1 MCDAMGTSNSIGEG
15 GTFPGSSSASYWRE
29 HDPYRPLSAPS
40 QPAYPYSSSNRLSAP
55 SLVPGSGS
63 GNSYPSS
70 YVSPAA
76 RMSASGTITAPKTTL
91 DSQFTHVDFHQNL
104 GGLGGSGSPPA
115 DMPFRSPSAPSGGCA
130 GTYHTGTNGSLRD
143 RHFQPASFHVS
154 SRDYY
159 GRDGIGGY
167 DHLSLDNNFRGSS
180 SFPAQ
185 LGDALTDR
193 QLAQY
198 QHSFAEVGH
207 HRSHPSQLLPGSRAV
222 DTLLIWDWDDT
233 LMCSSA
239 INANQ
244 FPPYQYAQLEAL
256 VEQVLV
262 TSMRLGETCIVTN
275 ADELWVHEST
285 RRFLPRVMPLLS
297 QMQVTSARRRHE
309 AGFPG
314 DIFAWKRETF
324 REVLAVRPASAMLAG
339 GTNLVVLGDSLA
351 EMEAAHSSTAGLASP
366 PTVKT
371 VKFKEAPSV
380 EELMEQLRIVSQEL
394 DVIVAEDKGSARDLV
409 HRIRPGLPGLQMF
422 APQLGVSTY
431 ASLPMGAALPQLR
444 VPMPPASYAG
454 VLRS

>member
-1 MCDAMGTSNSIGEG
+1 MGTSNSIGEG
-15 GTFPGSSSASYWRE
+15 GSFPGSSSASYWRE
-29 HDPYRPLSAPS
+29 HDPYHPFSAPS
-40 QPAYPYSSSNRLSAP
+40 QPAYPYSSCNRPPTSPLLP
-55 SLVPGSGS
+55 SGGS

-76 RMSASGTITAPKTTL
+76 RLSASGAITGHKTTL
-91 DSQFTHVDFHQNL
+91 DSQFAHVDFRENI
-104 GGLGGSGSPPA
+104 GGLGGRGCGGLSA
-115 DMPFRSPSAPSGGCA
+115 DTPFRTPSAPSGGCA
-130 GTYHTGTNGSLRD
+130 GSYHAGTNGALRD

-159 GRDGIGGY
+159 GRDGIGGHDY
-167 DHLSLDNNFRGSS
+167 RSLENNFQGSS

-185 LGDALTDR
+185 LGDASTDR
-193 QLAQY
+193 QLTQY
-198 QHSFAEVGH
+198 QRSFAEVGH
-207 HRSHPSQLLPGSRAV
+207 HRPHPSQLLPGSRAV
-222 DTLLIWDWDDT
+222 DTLLIFDWDDT

-244 FPPYQYAQLEAL
+244 FLPHQYAQLEAL

-285 RRFLPRVMPLLS
+285 RQFLPRVMPLLS

-309 AGFPG
+309 ACFPG

-351 EMEAAHSSTAGLASP
+351 EMEAAHSSSIGLPSP

-371 VKFKEAPSV
+371 VKFKDAPSV
-380 EELMEQLRIVSQEL
+380 EELLEQLRIVSQEL
-394 DVIVAEDKGSARDLV
+394 DVIVAEEKGSARDLV
-409 HRIRPGLPGLQMF
+409 HRIRPGLPALQMF

-431 ASLPMGAALPQLR
+431 ASLPMSTALPQLG